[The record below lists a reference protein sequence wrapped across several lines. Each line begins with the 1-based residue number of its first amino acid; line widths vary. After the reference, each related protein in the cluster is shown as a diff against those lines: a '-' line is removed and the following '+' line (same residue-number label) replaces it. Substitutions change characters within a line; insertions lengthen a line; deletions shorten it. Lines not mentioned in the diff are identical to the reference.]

1 MRARRHDLV
10 MRGADVLAA
19 AVLLVLTAP
28 VTAAVAVAVRWRL
41 GSPVL
46 FRQVRAGRH
55 GRPFR
60 IHKFRTMLDEIAPD
74 GRVRTEEER
83 LTPLGAFLRRSSL
96 DELPQLVDVLRGA
109 MALVGPR
116 PLYVDYLPL
125 YTPVQARRLEVRP
138 GITGLAQISGRNEI
152 TWERR
157 LALDVQ
163 YVDRRSVLLDLRILA
178 LTARRVVSGDGVTQT
193 GHATN
198 EMFTGSPAETGR

>member
-1 MRARRHDLV
+1 VSGRRHDRV
-10 MRGADVLAA
+10 MRGVDVLAA
-19 AVLLVLTAP
+19 AALLVLTAP
-28 VTAAVAVAVRWRL
+28 VTAAVALAVRWRL

-55 GRPFR
+55 GQPFT
-60 IHKFRTMLDEIAPD
+60 IHKFRTMLDEVAPD
-74 GRVRTEEER
+74 GRARTEEER
-83 LTPLGAFLRRSSL
+83 LTPLGAFLRRASL
-96 DELPQLVDVLRGA
+96 DELPQLADVLLGS

-138 GITGLAQISGRNEI
+138 GITGLAQVSGRNELP
-152 TWERR
+152 WDQR

-163 YVDRRSVLLDLRILA
+163 YVDSRSVSLDLRILA
-178 LTARRVVSGDGVTQT
+178 LTARRVLSGSGVTQT

-198 EMFTGSPAETGR
+198 EMFTGSHDHAGR

>member
-1 MRARRHDLV
+1 MRAV
-10 MRGADVLAA
+10 DVLAA
-19 AVLLVLTAP
+19 AALLVLTAP
-28 VTAAVAVAVRWRL
+28 LTAAVALAVRWRL

-55 GRPFR
+55 GRPFT
-60 IHKFRTMLDEIAPD
+60 IHKFRTMVDEVAPD
-74 GRVRTEEER
+74 GRIRTEEER
-83 LTPLGAFLRRSSL
+83 LTPLGCFLRRASL
-96 DELPQLVDVLRGA
+96 DELPQLVDVLRGS

-138 GITGLAQISGRNEI
+138 GITGLAQVHGRNELP
-152 TWERR
+152 WDQR

-163 YVDRRSVLLDLRILA
+163 YVDTRSVLLDLRILA
-178 LTARRVVSGDGVTQT
+178 LTARRVLSGSGVTQT

-198 EMFTGSPAETGR
+198 EMFTGSDPEAGL

>member
-1 MRARRHDLV
+1 MKRRHDVV
-10 MRGADVLAA
+10 MRAVDVLAA
-19 AVLLVLTAP
+19 AVLLIVTAP
-28 VTAAVAVAVRWRL
+28 VAAVVALAVRWRL

-46 FRQVRAGRH
+46 FRQERAGRH
-55 GRPFR
+55 GQPFT
-60 IHKFRTMLDEIAPD
+60 IHKFRTMLPEVAPD
-74 GRVRTEEER
+74 GRFLTEEER

-116 PLYVDYLPL
+116 PLYLDYLSL
-125 YTPVQARRLEVRP
+125 YTPAQARRLEVRP
-138 GITGLAQISGRNEI
+138 GITGLAQVSGRNEI

-163 YVDRRSVLLDLRILA
+163 YVDSRSVLLDLRILA
-178 LTARRVVSGDGVTQT
+178 LTAGRVLSGSGVTQT

-198 EMFTGSPAETGR
+198 EMFTGSPDHAGR